1 MPRRPVIA
9 IGAAALA
16 IGVLLFS
23 LGRGRERSATTADA
37 ALTAEEAAEQE
48 STGPA
53 TARLRSARD
62 AAVSA
67 LLGEPPRTAAAERD
81 PDDGDGEGA
90 GADDADPISA
100 PDRTPEALLDKLASD
115 DPYEV
120 LDAADGLAAR
130 KVTRAIPTLAAMD
143 IRKSADSAPSVI
155 HALGQLGGHA
165 DPTLRKTATDRL
177 VALLAQER
185 ARTEPESAGNVLA
198 IYEALGKTHDPA
210 AAPPLEI
217 ELRDPEVPLAA
228 RTVVVESLVE
238 LGQPSSR
245 PAVTRA
251 RAEVALMQ
259 AGDELEAEIQQEL
272 LGHLDRA
279 LAALR

>member
-9 IGAAALA
+9 LGAAALA
-16 IGVLLFS
+16 IGALVLS
-23 LGRGRERSATTADA
+23 LGRGRDRSAADA

-48 STGPA
+48 STEPS
-53 TARLRSARD
+53 TARLRSSSPDPAD
-62 AAVSA
+62 PAHV
-67 LLGEPPRTAAAERD
+67 GELPRTAAAERD
-81 PDDGDGEGA
+81 PDDGEGA
-90 GADDADPISA
+90 GADDADPVSA
-100 PDRTPEALLDKLASD
+100 PDRSPEALLDKLASD

-165 DPTLRKTATDRL
+165 DPALRKTATDRL
-177 VALLAQER
+177 VALLAQERER

-198 IYEALGKTHDPA
+198 IYEALGKTNDPA

-245 PAVTRA
+245 PAVASA
-251 RAEVALMQ
+251 RTEVAAMR